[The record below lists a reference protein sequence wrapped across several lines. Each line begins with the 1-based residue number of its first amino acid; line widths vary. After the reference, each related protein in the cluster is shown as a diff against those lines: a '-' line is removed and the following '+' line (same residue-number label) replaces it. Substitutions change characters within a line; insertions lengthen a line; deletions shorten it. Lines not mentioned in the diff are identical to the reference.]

1 MKFLPPDLEN
11 AMELSASDP
20 NQAAEVLRIAA
31 KYLRGQERMPDALA
45 HYLAD
50 AFERAMKRVSFVR
63 GSELLINLNLKVT
76 HRRTTANFEYVGF
89 DLDRLLQSKVP
100 KGEAI
105 LRVGE
110 KYSISVATVK
120 RMYGKYQAFKASE
133 AEADS
138 LLYQELQS
146 DSTVPSVTSKK
157 PKK

>member
-1 MKFLPPDLEN
+1 MKFLPPDLVI

-50 AFERAMKRVSFVR
+50 AFERAMKRASVVR
-63 GSELLINLNLKVT
+63 GSELLMNLNLKVT

-138 LLYQELQS
+138 LLYQELQGEY
-146 DSTVPSVTSKK
+146 TVPSVTSKK

>member
-76 HRRTTANFEYVGF
+76 HRRTTAN
-89 DLDRLLQSKVP
+89 LP

-146 DSTVPSVTSKK
+146 EYTVPSVTSKK